1 MFNIINLQN
10 NTMFYSSNSNPLNKL
25 SQKYT
30 NTSSSKTVWGGGA
43 MNSLFYKGLCHDF
56 NINNMTISSSFRY
69 NYL

>member
-30 NTSSSKTVWGGGA
+30 STPSSKTVWGGVA
-43 MNSLFYKGLCHDF
+43 KSLFYKGLYHNF
-56 NINNMTISSSFRY
+56 NINNKTISSSFRY

>member
-1 MFNIINLQN
+1 MFNLKNN
-10 NTMFYSSNSNPLNKL
+10 NYNTMFYSSKSTPLNKL

-30 NTSSSKTVWGGGA
+30 STPSYKTVWGGA
-43 MNSLFYKGLCHDF
+43 VNTLFYKELCHNF

>member
-10 NTMFYSSNSNPLNKL
+10 NTMFYSSNSNPRNKL
-25 SQKYT
+25 SQKYIS
-30 NTSSSKTVWGGGA
+30 TSGSKTVWGGA
-43 MNSLFYKGLCHDF
+43 VKSLFYKELCRNF

>member
-1 MFNIINLQN
+1 MFNINN

-30 NTSSSKTVWGGGA
+30 STPSSKTVWGGA